1 MPSVT
6 ETPQRAW
13 AHCRDARC
21 PGYNQEEIDAV
32 HEETSFT
39 FGEGGGDGI
48 FAGMEERSMVEF
60 KAVDPE
66 DVPCPACGVA
76 REVTGQARP
85 SYRNESGHDPLGLL
99 GGPKFNAAVKNTEA
113 DAQTAALQAQVSKLA
128 AQLEKLTAKE
138 DSA

>member
-6 ETPQRAW
+6 ETPQKAY

-32 HEETSFT
+32 HEETFFT
-39 FGEGGGDGI
+39 FGDGGGDGV
-48 FAGMEERSMVEF
+48 FASMTERSMVEF
-60 KAVDPE
+60 KAVNAE

-85 SYRNESGHDPLGLL
+85 SYRNESGHDPMGLI
-99 GGPKFNAAVKNTEA
+99 GGPKFNAAVKHTEA
-113 DAQTAALQAQVSKLA
+113 DAQTAALQAQVTKLA
-128 AQLEKLTAKE
+128 AQIEKLTASG
-138 DSA
+138 DDA